1 MSDIVDAPTEDPFDA
16 IVDTP
21 FDAALSERYL
31 IYAMSTITA
40 RSLPD
45 LRDGLKPVHRRLLW
59 AMRLLKLDPASGYK
73 KCARVVGD
81 VIGKYHPHGD
91 QSVYDAMVRLAQTFS
106 LRYPLVDGQ
115 GNFGNID
122 GDNAAAYRY
131 TEARLTK
138 TAIELMNGLDENAT
152 DFRPTYNGEDEEP
165 EVMPGLFPNLLANG
179 ASGIAVGMA
188 TSIPS
193 HNAAEIMDAAMLL
206 IDNPQASHEQLM
218 EIVRGPDFAT
228 GGVLV
233 DSPSVISAAYASGRG
248 AMRVRARFSNGWQ
261 DDKKWEPTGVEK
273 LPGGT
278 WQLVVSEIPYQ
289 VQKGKLIEQIAQL
302 IADKK
307 LPILDDIRDESDE
320 HVRIVLVPKSR
331 NVDPED
337 LKNALFRL
345 TDLETRFSL
354 NMNVLDSDRTPKVM
368 GLGEVLLHWLRHQID
383 VLVRKSQHRLEKID
397 GRLELLQGYIIAFL
411 NLDRIIEII
420 RSEDEPKPVMM
431 AEFQLNDRQ
440 AEAILNMRLRSLRRL
455 EEMEL
460 RRELDAL
467 EAEREDL
474 VKLIESPALQKK
486 RLKKDLSALRKNYAE
501 ETALGR
507 RRTSLEEAGQARE
520 ISLEAFVEREPVTVI
535 MSKRGW
541 IKAMKGHADLS
552 ARADFKFKEGDG
564 PAFAFHTQTT
574 DKILIATANGRF
586 YTLGADKLP
595 GARGFGE
602 PVSTMIDM
610 EAGNDIVAVF
620 PAVADGRMLLA
631 ATTGK
636 GFIARISDVIAE
648 TRKGRGVVT
657 LKPGTRLKVVRL
669 APPET
674 ADEDALRDQYVA
686 VVGDNRKLVV
696 FPMTEIPEMSKGQGV
711 TLQRYKDGGLADAI
725 CFRMSEGLS
734 WAMGGDSGRMRTEND
749 MSLWRVA
756 RGAAGRLPPQG
767 FPRNNQFD

>member
-1 MSDIVDAPTEDPFDA
+1 MSDIIDTPAEDPFDA
-16 IVDTP
+16 IVDAP

-59 AMRLLKLDPASGYK
+59 AMRLLKLDPTSGYK

-131 TEARLTK
+131 TEARLTR
-138 TAIELMNGLDENAT
+138 TAIELMSGLDENAT
-152 DFRPTYNGEDEEP
+152 DLRPTYNGEDEEP

-193 HNAAEIMDAAMLL
+193 HNAAEIIDAAMML
-206 IDNPQASHEQLM
+206 IDEPEAGHDRLM
-218 EIVRGPDFAT
+218 EIVHGPDFAT

-233 DSPSVISAAYASGRG
+233 DSKAVISAAYASGRG
-248 AMRVRARFSNGWQ
+248 AMRVRARFSTGWQ
-261 DDKKWEPTGVEK
+261 DDGGWETTGVEK
-273 LPGGT
+273 LAGGT

-354 NMNVLDSDRTPKVM
+354 NMNVLDADRTPKVM
-368 GLGEVLLHWLRHQID
+368 GLGEVLRHWLQHQIT

-397 GRLELLQGYIIAFL
+397 NRLELLAGYIIAFL

-420 RSEDEPKPVMM
+420 RTEDEPKPVMM
-431 AEFQLNDRQ
+431 EEFQLNDRQ

-460 RRELDAL
+460 RRELAEL

-474 VKLIESPALQKK
+474 VKLIESPARQRT
-486 RLKKDLSALRKNYAE
+486 RLKKDLTALRKNYGQD
-501 ETALGR
+501 TVLGR

-564 PAFAFHTQTT
+564 PAFAFHAQTT

-602 PVSTMIDM
+602 PVGTMIDI
-610 EAGNDIVAVF
+610 EAGNDIVAVL
-620 PAVADGRMLLA
+620 PATADGRMLLA
-631 ATTGK
+631 ASTGK
-636 GFIARISDVIAE
+636 GFIAKMSDVIAE
-648 TRKGRGVVT
+648 TRKGRGVVS
-657 LKPGTRLKVVRL
+657 LKPGTRLQVVRI
-669 APPET
+669 APPEAT
-674 ADEDALRDQYVA
+674 DESLTKDQYIA

-696 FPMTEIPEMSKGQGV
+696 FPMSEVPEMAKGQGV

-725 CFRMSEGLS
+725 CFRMGEGLS
-734 WAMGGDSGRMRTEND
+734 WAMGGDSGRTRTEHD

-767 FPRNNQFD
+767 FPRNNRFD